1 MYYYN
6 KRQVDFFKQKS
17 AWRLY
22 YLKIKKVENY
32 SLAKAISFQ
41 PTSFIDQAKSSISN
55 NHP

>member
-6 KRQVDFFKQKS
+6 KRQVDFFNQES

-22 YLKIKKVENY
+22 YLKTKKVENY